1 LSATPPVA
9 AAPSTTST
17 TSTTSAPSTTSTTSV
32 PSGGGGG
39 DDSGGGGG
47 GGDNGGGG
55 DDAAPETTT
64 TTTIARPTVTTSTV
78 PSSTIPQPLVSTPF
92 VRPSTALPVN
102 RIVNPLLGSQ
112 IPLVAPQAVSTPSS
126 NKVVGNNVVLKVK
139 APTQSTVHV
148 YRDGILVKSVPA
160 AAAQAI
166 KIGKNKVGD
175 SSFQILI
182 VDKKGSITTT
192 KKSTVRVQKASK

>member
-1 LSATPPVA
+1 MGSNV
-9 AAPSTTST
+9 STTST
-17 TSTTSAPSTTSTTSV
+17 TVASTTTSTTSV

-39 DDSGGGGG
+39 GG
-47 GGDNGGGG
+47 GGDDSGGG

-64 TTTIARPTVTTSTV
+64 TIARPVVTTSTV
-78 PSSTIPQPLVSTPF
+78 PSSTIPQPLVSTPS

-182 VDKKGSITTT
+182 VDKKGVITTT